1 MNKKGKFRIKNVNG
15 NFYRIFTLKD
25 KKGKILSH
33 ITEPIMTKL
42 KPRDILQIIIGA
54 SILAIPV
61 GLTEECW
68 KLGQELPLLNVLIL
82 ALITIVFI
90 AGFIYFNYYRYI
102 LKEHW
107 REYMKRVV
115 STYLISFIIVAVFL
129 TLIEKCP
136 WSTNF
141 MTAIK
146 RILIA
151 TFPCSMSATVSDIL
165 K

>member
-1 MNKKGKFRIKNVNG
+1 MRERDKFSIKNING
-15 NFYRIFTLKD
+15 NFYKVLTLKD

-33 ITEPIMTKL
+33 ITIPTMVKL
-42 KPRDILQIIIGA
+42 KPRDISQIIIGA

-68 KLGQELPLLNVLIL
+68 NLGQELPLFNVLIL

-90 AGFIYFNYYRYI
+90 ASFIYFNYYRYI
-102 LKEHW
+102 LKEH
-107 REYMKRVV
+107 RGEYFKRVI
-115 STYLISFIIVAVFL
+115 STYIFSFMVVAIFL
-129 TLIEKCP
+129 TLIDKCP
-136 WSTNF
+136 WSTQPII
-141 MTAIK
+141 ALK
-146 RILIA
+146 RVLIA